1 MEDEMVGWHHWLN
14 GHEFEHPP
22 GVGDGQGGRECC
34 SPWSCKELD
43 TTERLN
49 WTATLNLV
57 LSYNECWEE
66 KLKNAFL
73 YETLQHSYT
82 EKIVVI
88 LVKPESVVEK
98 FQRIQQPFTE
108 HLVLVTQW
116 CLTLWPHEP
125 PARLLHPWKSPGKNT
140 RVGSCSL
147 LQGIFPTHGSNS
159 GLLHCR
165 WILYCLSHQRS
176 TRKLEWVAL
185 SFSRGFSQPRNWTGI
200 FCTVGRFFTSWATW
214 KLVSNSMLAG

>member
-1 MEDEMVGWHHWLN
+1 MKNWLIWNDPDAGKDWRREKKGTTEDEVAGWHHWLN

-34 SPWSCKELD
+34 SPWSCTELD

-49 WTATLNLV
+49 WTATLNL
-57 LSYNECWEE
+57 LFSYNECWEE

-108 HLVLVTQW
+108 HLVLVTQL
-116 CLTLWPHEP
+116 CLT
-125 PARLLHPWKSPGKNT
+125 PWTVACWAP
-140 RVGSCSL
+140 
-147 LQGIFPTHGSNS
+147 
-159 GLLHCR
+159 
-165 WILYCLSHQRS
+165 LSMG
-176 TRKLEWVAL
+176 
-185 SFSRGFSQPRNWTGI
+185 FSREEDRSG
-200 FCTVGRFFTSWATW
+200 
-214 KLVSNSMLAG
+214 